1 MTCSDDVAH
10 TLPRGLT
17 VYKPKTKTRVPGA
30 RTQESQQHSGQQS
43 RVAEPW
49 PSPWGSMYRRQHGF
63 CMWVPLGRRRRS
75 QEPARRRP
83 AWRRPR
89 DSTRETRPRWVD
101 GLPPAAARP
110 SVSLSQTEVTGRLA
124 LAPSYASLSFTS
136 ALWDPRPPGPDG
148 PFPPVALLPRTE
160 ACPGPSPGLFLGH
173 ETFFR
178 HQPGPPEPYR
188 QVCTPPSL
196 LPPARSSAAFSCLIL
211 SLVKPALRPGRRC
224 TPGPALL
231 IHRGTRAQAPG
242 AARAPPPNLLHGSS
256 CSGCRETEQVRRDQT
271 PFPRENIRSA
281 DLSPMPDT
289 VLSSSH
295 ELAHLVFKTPRW

>member
-1 MTCSDDVAH
+1 
-10 TLPRGLT
+10 
-17 VYKPKTKTRVPGA
+17 
-30 RTQESQQHSGQQS
+30 
-43 RVAEPW
+43 
-49 PSPWGSMYRRQHGF
+49 
-63 CMWVPLGRRRRS
+63 MWVSLGRRRHS
-75 QEPARRRP
+75 QEPSRWRP

-89 DSTRETRPRWVD
+89 DGTRETRPRWVG

-136 ALWDPRPPGPDG
+136 ALWGPRPPGPDG

-196 LPPARSSAAFSCLIL
+196 LPPARSSAAFSCLTL
-211 SLVKPALRPGRRC
+211 SLVKPALRREDAAPRGPRCSFTEGRVRRRPGRRGLPHRTC
-224 TPGPALL
+224 FAGPLAPAAEK
-231 IHRGTRAQAPG
+231 RSRFGVTRPHSHAKT
-242 AARAPPPNLLHGSS
+242 
-256 CSGCRETEQVRRDQT
+256 SGRPTSLRCQT
-271 PFPRENIRSA
+271 PF
-281 DLSPMPDT
+281 
-289 VLSSSH
+289 
-295 ELAHLVFKTPRW
+295 